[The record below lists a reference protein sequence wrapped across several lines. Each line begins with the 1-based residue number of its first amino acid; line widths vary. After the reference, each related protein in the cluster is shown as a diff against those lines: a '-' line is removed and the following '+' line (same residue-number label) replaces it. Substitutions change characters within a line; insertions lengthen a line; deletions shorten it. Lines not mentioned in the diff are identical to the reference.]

1 LIKGLSRSPIPVAAP
16 LAGFLNETRAPLS
29 AAYRFGLRVWLA
41 LALLLASSMVSSALG
56 HVAALL
62 SLWLPSA
69 SAAALFAGAG
79 PLLVGRVVHSAG
91 YNLFNFTRAFSVVNR
106 QSALA
111 CFLLR
116 SASQASTSSFS
127 IC

>member
-1 LIKGLSRSPIPVAAP
+1 MGRKDGASACWLDNAP
-16 LAGFLNETRAPLS
+16 
-29 AAYRFGLRVWLA
+29 GLRAMTWV
-41 LALLLASSMVSSALG
+41 LLYASFFFNA
-56 HVAALL
+56 L
-62 SLWLPSA
+62 SLIIFGIFYEGVPKHS
-69 SAAALFAGAG
+69 F
-79 PLLVGRVVHSAG
+79 LVGRVVHSAG

-106 QSALA
+106 QSASA